1 MPSIIWS
8 GTISFVMVS
17 IPVDIVS
24 AARPGKVSFHLMH
37 KEDNSPIRVRMFCP
51 HENKVVG
58 PEHIVDGY
66 QIGEERYVTIN
77 EEEYRALE
85 PQRSQTIEISS
96 FTDLDSINPL
106 YVYKSYYVLPRKG
119 GAKAY
124 QLLLDVLKDT
134 RKAGIARLVLK
145 SREHL
150 VAVRPHSRVLGLMF
164 LHFPEE
170 IRDPEEIVP
179 SNIKAEQQ
187 KVKLLTATL
196 NGLKADYRPETFE
209 DTRFQKVMSFI
220 EKKAKQQG
228 TVTVEQPAEE
238 EETETE
244 SFGLVAAL
252 EESLAKAKTN

>member
-1 MPSIIWS
+1 MPSILWS

-24 AARPGKVSFHLMH
+24 AARSGKVSFHLMH
-37 KEDNSPIRVRMFCP
+37 REDNSPIRVRMFCP
-51 HENKVVG
+51 HDNKVVS

-66 QIGEERYVTIN
+66 PINEDRYVTIK

-85 PQRSQTIEISS
+85 PQRSQTIEIDS
-96 FTDLDSINPL
+96 FIDLERISPL
-106 YVYKSYYVLPRKG
+106 YVYKSYYILPRKG

-134 RKAGIARLVLK
+134 QKAGIAKLVLK

-150 VAVRPHSRVLGLMF
+150 VAVRPHSRVLGLTF

-187 KVKLLTATL
+187 KVKDIREVIT
-196 NGLKADYRPETFE
+196 GLKSGYRPEKFE
-209 DTRFQKVMSFI
+209 DRHFQKVMSFI
-220 EKKAKQQG
+220 EKKAKQSG
-228 TVTVEQPAEE
+228 TVTIDRPAEE
-238 EETETE
+238 EAMETE
-244 SFGLVAAL
+244 SVDLVAAL
-252 EESLAKAKTN
+252 EESLAKAKN